1 MNITL
6 ILCTIDSTFRRNYFM
21 SELKN
26 QISQFID
33 TNAKIYQD
41 ISLAIHAKPEVSDFE
56 YFASQTLS
64 EQLKKE
70 GFEIELPAA
79 GHRTGF
85 AATYKSNKP
94 GPTVV
99 FLAEY
104 DALAGLGHGCGHN
117 VFGATSSLAGAA
129 LKSIVDQIGGEV
141 RVYGTPGE
149 EGGQNGSAKGS
160 FVKKGYL
167 NDVDFALCTHPGS
180 GSEDGLSTRN
190 YACAP
195 VDVEFW
201 GKPAHAAGCPQDGIN
216 ALDAQIL
223 TYAAIGVLRQQL
235 TDRIRI
241 HGVIVEGGTAPN
253 VIPEYTKAKY
263 YIRAADIDTLHEL
276 YEKVENIVKGSALQ
290 TGCTSSMKLYQNLVE
305 NMVLTPSLD
314 AIYEKYI
321 TELGNT
327 VKHVEDVVMPGSSD
341 VGNISQVVPTIQPHI
356 SITDVQIAGHS
367 QDMVNAS
374 CSQKAMDAIVKGA
387 KALAFTA
394 LELFENP
401 EELVKV
407 KEDHAWHVEH
417 QKEN

>member
-1 MNITL
+1 
-6 ILCTIDSTFRRNYFM
+6 M

-180 GSEDGLSTRN
+180 SPEDGLSTRN

-195 VDVEFW
+195 VDIEFW
-201 GKPAHAAGCPQDGIN
+201 GKPAHAAGFPQDGIN

-327 VKHVEDVVMPGSSD
+327 VKHVEDVIMPGSSD

>member
-1 MNITL
+1 
-6 ILCTIDSTFRRNYFM
+6 M

-117 VFGATSSLAGAA
+117 VFGATSALAGVA

-180 GSEDGLSTRN
+180 SPEDGLSTRN

-195 VDVEFW
+195 VDIEFW

-241 HGVIVEGGTAPN
+241 HGVIVEGGAAPN

>member
-1 MNITL
+1 
-6 ILCTIDSTFRRNYFM
+6 M

-167 NDVDFALCTHPGS
+167 KDVDFALCTHPGS

-195 VDVEFW
+195 VDIEFW
-201 GKPAHAAGCPQDGIN
+201 GKPDHAAGCPQDGIN

-327 VKHVEDVVMPGSSD
+327 IKHVEDVVMPGSSD

-417 QKEN
+417 QKKN

>member
-1 MNITL
+1 
-6 ILCTIDSTFRRNYFM
+6 M

-195 VDVEFW
+195 VDIEFW

-241 HGVIVEGGTAPN
+241 HGVIVEGGAAPN

-327 VKHVEDVVMPGSSD
+327 VKHVEDVVMPGSGD

>member
-1 MNITL
+1 
-6 ILCTIDSTFRRNYFM
+6 M

-180 GSEDGLSTRN
+180 SPEDGLSTRN

-195 VDVEFW
+195 VDIEFW

-241 HGVIVEGGTAPN
+241 HGVIVEGGAAPN

-394 LELFENP
+394 LELFENQ
-401 EELVKV
+401 EELAKV

>member
-1 MNITL
+1 
-6 ILCTIDSTFRRNYFM
+6 M

-167 NDVDFALCTHPGS
+167 KDVDFALCTHPGS

-195 VDVEFW
+195 VDIEFW

-327 VKHVEDVVMPGSSD
+327 IKHVEDVVMPGSSD

-387 KALAFTA
+387 KELAFTA

>member
-1 MNITL
+1 
-6 ILCTIDSTFRRNYFM
+6 M

-117 VFGATSSLAGAA
+117 VFGATSALAGAA

-180 GSEDGLSTRN
+180 SPEDGLSTRN

-195 VDVEFW
+195 VDIEFW

>member
-1 MNITL
+1 
-6 ILCTIDSTFRRNYFM
+6 M

-180 GSEDGLSTRN
+180 SPEDGLSTRN

-195 VDVEFW
+195 VDIEFW

-327 VKHVEDVVMPGSSD
+327 VKHVEDVIMPGSSD

>member
-1 MNITL
+1 
-6 ILCTIDSTFRRNYFM
+6 M

-167 NDVDFALCTHPGS
+167 KDVDFALCVHPGS

-195 VDVEFW
+195 VDIEFW

-241 HGVIVEGGTAPN
+241 HGVIVDGGTAPN

-401 EELVKV
+401 EELAKV
-407 KEDHAWHVEH
+407 KEDHAWHVKH

>member
-1 MNITL
+1 
-6 ILCTIDSTFRRNYFM
+6 M

-180 GSEDGLSTRN
+180 SPEDGLSTRN

-195 VDVEFW
+195 VDIEFW

-241 HGVIVEGGTAPN
+241 HGVIVEGGIAPN

-327 VKHVEDVVMPGSSD
+327 VKHVEDVIMPGSSD